1 MNIKSLNLAGDELF
15 LIAAIIAVT
24 STGVVIRFVK
34 GKQNPPPLIFAPK
47 HFGNYCLKK
56 TLEDRLIP
64 GFTQY
69 DPGLTA
75 DAGRDNEVD
84 HNENLV
90 YSSQNIHY
98 NINYPIDINQATQ
111 YQLEALPGIGPV
123 IASRIIEY
131 RTSIGRF
138 SCKEDIIGVKGIGP
152 VKFSRIE
159 SLITVTDFQ
168 NGNPGN

>member
-15 LIAAIIAVT
+15 LIAAIIVVT
-24 STGVVIRFVK
+24 STGLIIRFVK
-34 GKQNPPPLIFAPK
+34 GEQNPPPLIFAPK
-47 HFGNYCLKK
+47 YFGNYCFKK
-56 TLEDRLIP
+56 TLSDRLIP
-64 GFTQY
+64 RSEQNQA
-69 DPGLTA
+69 GLTA
-75 DAGRDNEVD
+75 DAGRSNELIP
-84 HNENLV
+84 NENLV

-98 NINYPIDINQATQ
+98 NINYPIDINQASQ

-138 SCKEDIIGVKGIGP
+138 SCKEDIIAVKGIGP

-159 SLITVTDFQ
+159 SLITVTDIQ
-168 NGNPGN
+168 NNNPGN